1 MRLPLWCGLGG
12 LCLGA
17 AVASAQEAEDWLE
30 RMAKANRSYVYNA
43 TVVFVAGPDMTALR
57 VSQVIEEGRVRQHA
71 INLTGPPQT
80 IVAGAG
86 IAQRSAAA
94 DSPPE
99 YLETPL
105 AVDVPVRANSSAI
118 RANYRVS
125 VGPQDQVAGRPV
137 RRLDFIPL
145 DTLRYQRRAW
155 LDVETGLPLR
165 SAVIDGQI
173 VLEQMLFT
181 DVQFSSTALEPE
193 EIDPRPSDK
202 RDWPGTWP
210 QGFELRAL
218 VGGSDRRQW
227 VFTDGLAVV
236 SIFAESGDPADYPS
250 LHPTGATDAITRD
263 VDGLRWTAI
272 GDVPRATLEAFLA
285 PAGN

>member
-1 MRLPLWCGLGG
+1 MRLALWCCGLS
-12 LCLGA
+12 LGFG
-17 AVASAQEAEDWLE
+17 AVSALAQDAEAWLE
-30 RMAKANRSYVYNA
+30 RMARANRSFVYNA

-80 IVAGAG
+80 VVAGAG
-86 IAQRSAAA
+86 IAQRRSAI
-94 DSPPE
+94 DDPPE

-105 AVDVPVRANSSAI
+105 AVDVPVSANTSAI
-118 RANYRVS
+118 RANYQVR

-137 RRLDFIPL
+137 RRLDFVPV
-145 DTLRYQRRAW
+145 DALRYQRRAW

-193 EIDPRPSDK
+193 GLPPRSSDP
-202 RDWPGTWP
+202 RDWPGQWP

-250 LHPTGATDAITRD
+250 LHPTGATNAITRD
-263 VDGLRWTAI
+263 VDGRRWTAI
-272 GDVPRATLEAFLA
+272 GDVPRATLDAFLA
-285 PAGN
+285 TAGN

>member
-1 MRLPLWCGLGG
+1 MRLALWCSLV
-12 LCLGA
+12 LAFGA
-17 AVASAQEAEDWLE
+17 VAASAQDAEDWLE

-80 IVAGAG
+80 VVAGAG
-86 IAQRSAAA
+86 IAQRSAAV

-105 AVDVPVRANSSAI
+105 AVDVPVRANTSAI
-118 RANYRVS
+118 RSNYRIQ
-125 VGPQDQVAGRPV
+125 VGPEDQVAGRPV
-137 RRLDFIPL
+137 RRLDFVPVDGL
-145 DTLRYQRRAW
+145 CYQRRTW

-165 SAVIDGQI
+165 SSVLDGD
-173 VLEQMLFT
+173 VMLEQMLFT

-193 EIDPRPSDK
+193 EIAPRPSDP
-202 RDWPGTWP
+202 RDWPGQWP
-210 QGFELRAL
+210 KGFELRAL
-218 VGGSDRRQW
+218 VGGSERRQW

-236 SIFAESGDPADYPS
+236 SIFAESGSPADYPS
-250 LHPTGATDAITRD
+250 LHPTGATGAITRD
-263 VDGLRWTAI
+263 VEGLRWTAI
-272 GDVPRATLEAFLA
+272 GDVPRATLEAFLDT
-285 PAGN
+285 AGK